1 MKTKSKFLG
10 ASLLVAL
17 LSLVFAPPARAD
29 VGTVDVGITNFFKAQ
44 TGYFGAQYA
53 TNVIPCDN
61 VDNFDLVLTG
71 SASASA
77 TDVIT
82 ISLAPC
88 LDSSRSLLATNTTYS
103 FAFPLTGATLAVA
116 VRTNIPLSVVGS
128 AGGFAVIQVTN
139 AAASANLTNVSLT
152 VVKKVRKQ

>member
-1 MKTKSKFLG
+1 MKNKFT
-10 ASLLVAL
+10 LLAGLLLAVCTLAL
-17 LSLVFAPPARAD
+17 FPPAAHAD